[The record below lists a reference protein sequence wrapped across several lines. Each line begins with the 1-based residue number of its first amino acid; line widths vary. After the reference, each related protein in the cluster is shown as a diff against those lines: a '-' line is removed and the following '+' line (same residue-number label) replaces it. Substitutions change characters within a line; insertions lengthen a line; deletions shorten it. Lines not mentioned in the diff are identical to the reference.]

1 MNMAKVTM
9 AKAEKALKALKK
21 AYPAE
26 YYGDGAKIVEDF
38 NWSGTTVPFAIIWEE
53 GPYAWAMD
61 ASSKLE
67 VAGVWFE
74 PYTSWAL
81 SIYSEDSL

>member
-1 MNMAKVTM
+1 MAKVTE
-9 AKAEKALKALKK
+9 AKAEKVLKELKK
-21 AYPAE
+21 MYPAE
-26 YYGDGAKIVEDF
+26 YYGDGMKIVENF
-38 NWSGTTVPFAIIWEE
+38 RWSSTTVPFAIIWEE

-61 ASSKLE
+61 ASFKLE

-81 SIYSEDSL
+81 SIYSTDNL

>member
-1 MNMAKVTM
+1 MAKVTM

-21 AYPAE
+21 MYPAE
-26 YYGDGAKIVEDF
+26 YYGDSAKIVENF
-38 NWSGTTVPFAIIWEE
+38 NWSGTTVPYAIIWEE

-61 ASSKLE
+61 ASFKLE

>member
-1 MNMAKVTM
+1 MAEVTM
-9 AKAEKALKALKK
+9 AKAEEVLKELKK

-26 YYGDGAKIVEDF
+26 YYGDSMKIVEDF

-61 ASSKLE
+61 ASMQLG

-81 SIYSEDSL
+81 SIYSIDSL